1 MTQLPHPIA
10 QSRWPTNRVIL
21 GTLTVAGIGLAFFLV
36 FQLRVVVFLSAVAVV
51 LGTAIRPAVNRLQE
65 RGVLRP
71 VGIFT
76 VYVILGLSVFGFMV
90 MVVPLVVDQGTEMLR
105 NVPEYYE
112 NLRAAMLESRSR
124 ILTNLALQLPPDLA
138 LLPDPEPTAEETLTQ
153 MSQTYALAGL
163 ILRSFLGTIAVLL
176 VGFYWALEG
185 DQTVRSVLRFL
196 PAQRRAEV
204 RDFLV
209 AAEHKL
215 GGFVRGQVILSVTVG
230 SAALIAYSLIGLPFA
245 FVLAVIA
252 GIFEMIPFFGPA
264 LGAIPALLVSVTFDP
279 STTVWVL
286 IATGVIQLAENAWLV
301 PRIMNHSMGVNPV
314 VTLLSLVTFTS
325 VLGFAGAILALP
337 LAALIQLALDR
348 LTASIDRSGTDP
360 AGLPPAERA
369 EMDSIARELELILV
383 DMRTQ
388 TAPETALATALETT
402 RE

>member
-1 MTQLPHPIA
+1 MMQLPHPIA
-10 QSRWPTNRVIL
+10 QSRWTTGRVIL
-21 GTLTVAGIGLAFFLV
+21 ATLTVAGIALAFILV
-36 FQLRVVVFLSAVAVV
+36 FQLRTVVFLVAVAVV
-51 LGTAIRPAVNRLQE
+51 LGTAIRPAVNRLQD

-76 VYVILGLSVFGFMV
+76 VYVVLGLSVFGFMV
-90 MVVPLVVDQGTEMLR
+90 MVVPLVVDQGSEMLR

-124 ILTNLALQLPPDLA
+124 ILTNLALQLPPNLA
-138 LLPDPEPTAEETLTQ
+138 LLPDPDPTAEETLTQ
-153 MSQTYALAGL
+153 MSQTVALAVL

-185 DQTVRSVLRFL
+185 DQAVRSVLHFL
-196 PAQRRAEV
+196 PRRRRAEV

-209 AAEHKL
+209 HAEHKL
-215 GGFVRGQVILSVTVG
+215 GGFVRGQAILSVTVG
-230 SAALIAYSLIGLPFA
+230 TAALIAYSLIGLPFA

-264 LGAIPALLVSVTFDP
+264 LGAIPALLVSITFDP
-279 STTVWVL
+279 GTTVWVL
-286 IATGVIQLAENAWLV
+286 VAVGVIQLAENVWLV

-337 LAALIQLALDR
+337 LAALVQLALDR
-348 LTASIDRSGTDP
+348 LSASVDRSGAEAAD
-360 AGLPPAERA
+360 LPPAERE
-369 EMDSIARELELILV
+369 EMDSIARELDLILL
-383 DMRTQ
+383 DMRMEI
-388 TAPETALATALETT
+388 A
-402 RE
+402 RK